1 MENATDLI
9 ERITLL
15 TSTKDSIHIKW
26 AVQEDYAASVQG
38 FKIQYQ
44 AMGSSIVQQSQ
55 ELERR
60 LDHYDILQLHEDT
73 YYNICVHVIH
83 NLTATAVSLPCIRAT
98 THVDSLSVAL
108 GSTFGAF
115 ICLGIIVFFVFL
127 AKWNHN
133 RKMRKN
139 LQAVNQTSENYD
151 SMGHQDGEFEMSDVS
166 LHVHEGTTTQ
176 VDVSSQSSLSGTK
189 EPQANG
195 IDHLC
200 DGDISDVQNHNNVKR
215 PSNTV
220 IDVPTSTIVD
230 TSDDRPIAIDPPP
243 FSRKTKRS
251 QSVVHGGARA
261 KTKPM
266 LRGMVKQQSM
276 DCSGPPRDT
285 MDDFHR
291 DSYRDATREPIR
303 EPIRE
308 AILEPRSER
317 PKKDYGG
324 GRPKEYGP
332 NDPRRQLYA
341 NKTYMDVSNQPP
353 PLRPNLSW

>member
-1 MENATDLI
+1 MTENATSVI
-9 ERITLL
+9 EHIQMV

-26 AVQEDYAASVQG
+26 QVQDDYVSSVQG

-44 AMGSSIVQQSQ
+44 AMGSTIVQYSH
-55 ELERR
+55 ELEKE

-83 NLTATAVSLPCIRAT
+83 NLTASVSLPCIRAT

-127 AKWNHN
+127 AKWNHQ
-133 RKMRKN
+133 RKLRKT

-176 VDVSSQSSLSGTK
+176 VDVSSQSSLSGTIRDQ
-189 EPQANG
+189 PQANG
-195 IDHLC
+195 IDYIC
-200 DGDISDVQNHNNVKR
+200 DGELSDVQNHNTIKAQ
-215 PSNTV
+215 PGSTTV
-220 IDVPTSTIVD
+220 YVDVPTSTIVD
-230 TSDDRPIAIDPPP
+230 TSDGPIMIEPPP

-251 QSVVHGGARA
+251 QSVVHGGGARA
-261 KTKPM
+261 KSKPM
-266 LRGMVKQQSM
+266 LRGMAKQQSM
-276 DCSGPPRDT
+276 DQSAPPRDLN
-285 MDDFHR
+285 DELR
-291 DSYRDATREPIR
+291 RAEPIR

-308 AILEPRSER
+308 AIMEPQQQPQPRER
-317 PKKDYGG
+317 KDYGG

-332 NDPRRQLYA
+332 NDPRSMYA
-341 NKTYMDVSNQPP
+341 NKTYMDITNQPP